1 MKSLRN
7 QADKDEILRRLET
20 VRLESQRH
28 WGRMTAPQM
37 VCHLADGYRL
47 YMGEKEV
54 AILPAWAIQRKVMK
68 WFALQVPVPWPHGFK
83 TMPELEQNGGSG
95 TKPQD
100 FARDVQTL
108 RDLTERFAKLP
119 QDFAFPPHPFFGP
132 MRHDEWMRLA
142 YLHADHH
149 LRQFGA

>member
-7 QADKDEILRRLET
+7 QADTDEILRRLEA
-20 VRLESQRH
+20 VRRDSQRR
-28 WGRMTAPQM
+28 WGRMMAQQM
-37 VCHLADGYRL
+37 VCHLADGLRL
-47 YMGEKEV
+47 YMKEKDAAMV
-54 AILPAWAIQRKVMK
+54 PASRIQRKVMK
-68 WFALQVPVPWPHGFK
+68 WATLWAPVPWPHGFQ

-95 TKPQD
+95 TKPTE
-100 FARDVQTL
+100 FAGDLRTL

-119 QDFAFPPHPFFGP
+119 PDFAFPPHPFFGT
-132 MRHDEWMRLA
+132 MCYDEWMRLA

>member
-7 QADKDEILRRLET
+7 RADTDEILRRLGQL
-20 VRLESQRH
+20 RSDSPRR

-37 VCHLADGYRL
+37 VCHLADTTRL
-47 YMGEKEV
+47 YLGDISAAMV
-54 AILPAWAIQRKVMK
+54 PAAAIQRKVMK
-68 WFALQVPVPWPHGFK
+68 WGALWAPVPWPHGFK

-95 TKPQD
+95 TKPQE
-100 FARDVQTL
+100 FARDIQTL
-108 RDLTERFAKLP
+108 TDLTERFVQLP
-119 QDFAFPPHPFFGP
+119 QDFAFRPHPFFGA
-132 MRHDEWMRLA
+132 MRYDEWMRLA